1 MQTIYIAERD
11 IERFVH
17 NYLNSV
23 IQNVFSC
30 IFYYLNKTC
39 NMTTLSQTVWTG
51 DWVPKGPSLQAS
63 IYTLFPKTRHDNDM
77 NISIKRSNDHIIKFL
92 KKSSIA
98 SFYFYCW
105 IAQL

>member
-39 NMTTLSQTVWTG
+39 NMTTLSQIVWTG

-63 IYTLFPKTRHDNDM
+63 SPTIYTIPQNPTRQLHE
-77 NISIKRSNDHIIKFL
+77 H
-92 KKSSIA
+92 
-98 SFYFYCW
+98 FYQA
-105 IAQL
+105 I